1 MVELFLLQFC
11 TERTNDLQVTQIAQT
26 INYYLMDITEI
37 LIEETGAVPCISH
50 ASKKKIHSTKII
62 MKQKLTGIT
71 AHLQNS

>member
-1 MVELFLLQFC
+1 
-11 TERTNDLQVTQIAQT
+11 
-26 INYYLMDITEI
+26 MDITEI
-37 LIEETGAVPCISH
+37 LVEETEAVPRTSH